1 MLAIRAQRE
10 KPGFAEKLALVLSLQ
25 FVITW
30 TEEEERGDRR
40 TEGEEEGAE
49 QFFSPLG
56 ASQHYSTDRS
66 DREFYLSP
74 RPICAVGLKF
84 SPRKVF
90 WIISA
95 AILIQLLHHRVGANG
110 SGSLSGVQSPS
121 SSYLKW
127 VHPEYTCCNRDIP
140 RGVESELSKWQKLR

>member
-1 MLAIRAQRE
+1 MLPIRLQRE
-10 KPGFAEKLALVLSLQ
+10 KPGCGKLALVP
-25 FVITW
+25 IREGTW
-30 TEEEERGDRR
+30 TAQEKRGDRR
-40 TEGEEEGAE
+40 LGGGHRREGAK

-56 ASQHYSTDRS
+56 ASQHYSTNRS

-140 RGVESELSKWQKLR
+140 RGVESKLSKWQKLR